1 MSFSVVLYQNSSP
14 VEKIGKTLT
23 ATLTVSDVVLKR
35 DTSILKPV
43 ILISSAV
50 DLSGVNY
57 MYISQFSRY
66 YFIDDIRS
74 VNNDLWEVSAH
85 VDVLETY
92 ASQILANTAIVK
104 RQQKQYNLYLDDP
117 DYHVL
122 NYERIQTKQ
131 FPANAFKKALSY
143 VLVVNGS

>member
-57 MYISQFSRY
+57 MYISQFS
-66 YFIDDIRS
+66 IQ
-74 VNNDLWEVSAH
+74 NNMPTSGKF
-85 VDVLETY
+85 T
-92 ASQILANTAIVK
+92 
-104 RQQKQYNLYLDDP
+104 
-117 DYHVL
+117 
-122 NYERIQTKQ
+122 
-131 FPANAFKKALSY
+131 LS
-143 VLVVNGS
+143 GFCIIF